1 MCGLGLALFSF
12 VEFASALHKDYL
24 WPHWSP
30 ETNFGLAQAT
40 TKTELGFQ
48 MAGTQDGKDR
58 HPHPSATFIFIR
70 DDFFLVSVITH
81 YSNPD

>member
-30 ETNFGLAQAT
+30 ETNFGLAQAM